1 MRNCQRD
8 LKIILRKLKIYNLAR
23 KLLFLLPPEQSQNIS
38 HFFLKLF
45 SGLYKSK
52 QTRFSVKGL
61 KIKNRLG
68 LAAGLDKNARL
79 INEFDNIGFGFVEV
93 GTITPKPQ
101 YGNPK
106 PRIKRLISNESL
118 LNSLGFPNE
127 GVATIKPRLQKVR
140 DDICLGVNIGPNKD
154 TVPQEIV
161 NDYLFCYR
169 EVFKYADFVTMN
181 ISSPNT
187 PNLRSLH
194 NIENFK
200 SVIDAIL
207 NERSKH
213 QKQPK
218 IFIKI
223 SPDEESKTYKD
234 LIETIND
241 SAIDGVV
248 ISNTSDNQSLK
259 ESLKVGHLPGG
270 ISGKSLKN
278 SANKILKEIKT
289 IINQEKII
297 VAVGGIFDVDSYNEK
312 FELGADLV
320 QMYTGLI
327 YEGPNLV
334 KRIVKNDKQISSNS

>member
-1 MRNCQRD
+1 M
-8 LKIILRKLKIYNLAR
+8 RKLKIYKLAR

-52 QTRFSVKGL
+52 QTHLFVKGL
-61 KIKNRLG
+61 RVKNRLG

-93 GTITPKPQ
+93 GTVTPKAQ

-106 PRIKRLISNESL
+106 PRIKRLISHESL

-127 GVATIKPRLQKVR
+127 GVRSIKSRLKKVSG
-140 DDICLGVNIGPNKD
+140 DICLGVNIGPNKD
-154 TVPQEIV
+154 TVPEEVI
-161 NDYLFCYR
+161 NDYLLCYE
-169 EVFKYADFVTMN
+169 EVFEYADFVTIN

-194 NIENFK
+194 NAENFK
-200 SVIDAIL
+200 AVIDAIL
-207 NERSKH
+207 SERNRH
-213 QKQPK
+213 QKKPK
-218 IFIKI
+218 VFIKI
-223 SPDEESKTYKD
+223 SPDEESKTYTN
-234 LIETIND
+234 LIETINN
-241 SAIDGVV
+241 SAIDGVI
-248 ISNTSDNQSLK
+248 ISNTSNNQNLKNSLN
-259 ESLKVGHLPGG
+259 VAHLPGG

-278 SANKILKEIKT
+278 SSNKILKEIKT
-289 IINQEKII
+289 MINKEKII

>member
-1 MRNCQRD
+1 M
-8 LKIILRKLKIYNLAR
+8 RKLKIYKLAR

-38 HFFLKLF
+38 HLFLKLF

-52 QTRFSVKGL
+52 QTHLFVKGL
-61 KIKNRLG
+61 RVKNRLG

-93 GTITPKPQ
+93 GTVTPKAQ

-106 PRIKRLISNESL
+106 PRIKRLISHESL

-127 GVATIKPRLQKVR
+127 GVRSIKSRLKKVS

-154 TVPQEIV
+154 TVPEEVI
-161 NDYLFCYR
+161 NDYLLCYE
-169 EVFKYADFVTMN
+169 EVFEYADFVTIN

-194 NIENFK
+194 NAENFK
-200 SVIDAIL
+200 AVIDAIL
-207 NERSKH
+207 SERNRH
-213 QKQPK
+213 QKKPK
-218 IFIKI
+218 VFIKI
-223 SPDEESKTYKD
+223 SPDEEFKTYTN
-234 LIETIND
+234 LIETINN
-241 SAIDGVV
+241 SAIDGVI
-248 ISNTSDNQSLK
+248 ISNTSNNQNLKKSLN
-259 ESLKVGHLPGG
+259 VAHLPGG

-278 SANKILKEIKT
+278 SSNKILKEIKT
-289 IINQEKII
+289 MINKEKII

>member
-1 MRNCQRD
+1 M
-8 LKIILRKLKIYNLAR
+8 RKLKIYKLAR

-52 QTRFSVKGL
+52 QTHLFVKGL
-61 KIKNRLG
+61 RVKNRLG

-93 GTITPKPQ
+93 GTVTPKAQ

-106 PRIKRLISNESL
+106 PRIKRLISHESL

-127 GVATIKPRLQKVR
+127 GVRSIKSRLKKVSG
-140 DDICLGVNIGPNKD
+140 DICLGVNIGPNKD
-154 TVPQEIV
+154 TVPEEVI
-161 NDYLFCYR
+161 NDYLLCYE
-169 EVFKYADFVTMN
+169 EVFEYADFVTIN

-194 NIENFK
+194 NAENFK
-200 SVIDAIL
+200 AVIDAIL
-207 NERSKH
+207 SERNRH
-213 QKQPK
+213 QKKPK
-218 IFIKI
+218 VFIKI
-223 SPDEESKTYKD
+223 SPDEESKTYTN
-234 LIETIND
+234 LIETINN
-241 SAIDGVV
+241 SAIDGVI
-248 ISNTSDNQSLK
+248 ISNTSNNQNLKKSLN
-259 ESLKVGHLPGG
+259 VAHLPGG

-278 SANKILKEIKT
+278 SSNKILKEIRT
-289 IINQEKII
+289 MINKEKII

>member
-1 MRNCQRD
+1 M
-8 LKIILRKLKIYNLAR
+8 RKLKIYKLAR

-52 QTRFSVKGL
+52 QTHLFVKGL
-61 KIKNRLG
+61 RVKNRLG

-79 INEFDNIGFGFVEV
+79 IKEFDNIGFGFVEV
-93 GTITPKPQ
+93 GTVTPKAQ

-106 PRIKRLISNESL
+106 PRIKRLISHESL

-127 GVATIKPRLQKVR
+127 GVRSIKSRLKKVS

-154 TVPQEIV
+154 TAPEEVI
-161 NDYLFCYR
+161 NDYLLCYE
-169 EVFKYADFVTMN
+169 EVFEYADFVTIN

-194 NIENFK
+194 NAENFK
-200 SVIDAIL
+200 AVIDAIL
-207 NERSKH
+207 SERNRH
-213 QKQPK
+213 QKKPK
-218 IFIKI
+218 VFIKI
-223 SPDEESKTYKD
+223 SPDEESKTYTN
-234 LIETIND
+234 LIETINN
-241 SAIDGVV
+241 SAIDGVI
-248 ISNTSDNQSLK
+248 ISNTSNNQNLKKSLN
-259 ESLKVGHLPGG
+259 VAHLPGG

-278 SANKILKEIKT
+278 SSNKILKEIRT
-289 IINQEKII
+289 MINKEKII

>member
-1 MRNCQRD
+1 M
-8 LKIILRKLKIYNLAR
+8 RKLKIYNLAR

-127 GVATIKPRLQKVR
+127 GVATIKPRLKKVR

-213 QKQPK
+213 HKQPK

-223 SPDEESKTYKD
+223 SPDEDSKTYKD

-248 ISNTSDNQSLK
+248 ISNTSDNQNLK

-334 KRIVKNDKQISSNS
+334 KRIIKNDNQISSNS

>member
-1 MRNCQRD
+1 MR
-8 LKIILRKLKIYNLAR
+8 
-23 KLLFLLPPEQSQNIS
+23 
-38 HFFLKLF
+38 
-45 SGLYKSK
+45 
-52 QTRFSVKGL
+52 
-61 KIKNRLG
+61 IKNRLG

-79 INEFDNIGFGFVEV
+79 INEFDNIGFGFIEV
-93 GTITPKPQ
+93 GTITPKAQ

-127 GVATIKPRLQKVR
+127 GVKAIKSRLKKVSE
-140 DDICLGVNIGPNKD
+140 DICLGVNIGPNKE
-154 TVPQEIV
+154 TASEELV
-161 NDYLFCYR
+161 NDYLLCYE
-169 EVFKYADFVTMN
+169 EVFEYADFVTIN

-200 SVIDAIL
+200 AVINAIL
-207 NERSKH
+207 SERNKH
-213 QKQPK
+213 QKKPK
-218 IFIKI
+218 VFIKI
-223 SPDEESKTYKD
+223 SPDEQSNTYKD
-234 LIETIND
+234 LIETINN
-241 SAIDGVV
+241 SEIDGVI
-248 ISNTSDNQSLK
+248 ISNTSNSQNLK
-259 ESLKVGHLPGG
+259 ESLNVGHLPGG

-278 SANKILKEIKT
+278 SSNKILKEIKT
-289 IINQEKII
+289 MINEEKII

>member
-1 MRNCQRD
+1 M
-8 LKIILRKLKIYNLAR
+8 
-23 KLLFLLPPEQSQNIS
+23 
-38 HFFLKLF
+38 
-45 SGLYKSK
+45 
-52 QTRFSVKGL
+52 KGL
-61 KIKNRLG
+61 RVKNRLG

-93 GTITPKPQ
+93 GTVTPKAQ

-106 PRIKRLISNESL
+106 PRIKRLISHESL

-127 GVATIKPRLQKVR
+127 GVRSIKSRLKKVSG
-140 DDICLGVNIGPNKD
+140 DICLGVNIGPNKD
-154 TVPQEIV
+154 TVPEEVI
-161 NDYLFCYR
+161 NDYLLCYE
-169 EVFKYADFVTMN
+169 EVFEYADFVTIN

-194 NIENFK
+194 NAENFK
-200 SVIDAIL
+200 AVIDAIL
-207 NERSKH
+207 SERNRH
-213 QKQPK
+213 QKKPK
-218 IFIKI
+218 VFIKI
-223 SPDEESKTYKD
+223 SPDEESKTYTN
-234 LIETIND
+234 LIETINN
-241 SAIDGVV
+241 SAIDGVI
-248 ISNTSDNQSLK
+248 ISNTSNNQNLKNSLN
-259 ESLKVGHLPGG
+259 VAHLPGG

-278 SANKILKEIKT
+278 SSNKILKEIKAM
-289 IINQEKII
+289 INKEKII

>member
-1 MRNCQRD
+1 
-8 LKIILRKLKIYNLAR
+8 
-23 KLLFLLPPEQSQNIS
+23 
-38 HFFLKLF
+38 
-45 SGLYKSK
+45 
-52 QTRFSVKGL
+52 VKGL

-106 PRIKRLISNESL
+106 PRIKRLISHESL

-154 TVPQEIV
+154 TIPQEIV

-194 NIENFK
+194 TIENFK
-200 SVIDAIL
+200 SFIDAIL
-207 NERSKH
+207 IERSKH

-248 ISNTSDNQSLK
+248 ISNTSDNQNLK

-334 KRIVKNDKQISSNS
+334 KRIIKNDKQISSNS

>member
-1 MRNCQRD
+1 M
-8 LKIILRKLKIYNLAR
+8 
-23 KLLFLLPPEQSQNIS
+23 
-38 HFFLKLF
+38 
-45 SGLYKSK
+45 
-52 QTRFSVKGL
+52 KGL
-61 KIKNRLG
+61 RVKNRLG

-79 INEFDNIGFGFVEV
+79 INEFDNIGFGFIEV
-93 GTITPKPQ
+93 GTITPKAQ

-127 GVATIKPRLQKVR
+127 GVKAIKSRLKKVSE
-140 DDICLGVNIGPNKD
+140 DICLGVNIGPNKE
-154 TVPQEIV
+154 TASEELV
-161 NDYLFCYR
+161 NDYLLCYK
-169 EVFKYADFVTMN
+169 EVFEYADFVTIN

-200 SVIDAIL
+200 AVIDAIL
-207 NERSKH
+207 SERNKH
-213 QKQPK
+213 QKKPK
-218 IFIKI
+218 VFIKI
-223 SPDEESKTYKD
+223 SPDEQSNIYKD
-234 LIETIND
+234 LIETINN
-241 SAIDGVV
+241 SEIDGVI
-248 ISNTSDNQSLK
+248 ISNTSNSQNLK
-259 ESLKVGHLPGG
+259 ESLNVGHLPGG

-278 SANKILKEIKT
+278 SSNKILKEIKT
-289 IINQEKII
+289 MINEEKII

>member
-1 MRNCQRD
+1 M
-8 LKIILRKLKIYNLAR
+8 RKLKIYKLAR

-45 SGLYKSK
+45 SGLYKRK
-52 QTRFSVKGL
+52 QTHLFVKGL
-61 KIKNRLG
+61 RVKNRLG

-93 GTITPKPQ
+93 GTVTPKAQ

-106 PRIKRLISNESL
+106 PRIKRLISHESL

-127 GVATIKPRLQKVR
+127 GVRSIKSRLKKVNG
-140 DDICLGVNIGPNKD
+140 DICLGVNIGPNKD
-154 TVPQEIV
+154 TVPEEVI
-161 NDYLFCYR
+161 NDYLLCYE
-169 EVFKYADFVTMN
+169 EVFEYADFVTIN

-194 NIENFK
+194 NAENFK
-200 SVIDAIL
+200 AVIDAIL
-207 NERSKH
+207 SERNRH
-213 QKQPK
+213 QKKPK
-218 IFIKI
+218 VFIKI
-223 SPDEESKTYKD
+223 SPDEESKTYTN
-234 LIETIND
+234 LIETINN
-241 SAIDGVV
+241 SAIDGVI
-248 ISNTSDNQSLK
+248 ISNTSNNQNLKKSLN
-259 ESLKVGHLPGG
+259 VAHLPGG

-278 SANKILKEIKT
+278 SSNKILKEIKT
-289 IINQEKII
+289 MINKEKII

-334 KRIVKNDKQISSNS
+334 KRIIKNDNQISSNS

>member
-1 MRNCQRD
+1 M
-8 LKIILRKLKIYNLAR
+8 RKLKIYKLAR

-52 QTRFSVKGL
+52 QTHLFVKGL
-61 KIKNRLG
+61 RVKNRLG

-93 GTITPKPQ
+93 GTITPKAQ

-106 PRIKRLISNESL
+106 PRIKRLISHESL

-127 GVATIKPRLQKVR
+127 GVRSIKSRLKKVSG
-140 DDICLGVNIGPNKD
+140 DICLGVNIGPNKD
-154 TVPQEIV
+154 TLPEEVI
-161 NDYLFCYR
+161 NDYLLCYE
-169 EVFKYADFVTMN
+169 EVFEYADFVTIN

-194 NIENFK
+194 KVEKFK
-200 SVIDAIL
+200 AVIDAIL
-207 NERSKH
+207 SERNRH
-213 QKQPK
+213 QKKPK
-218 IFIKI
+218 VFIKI
-223 SPDEESKTYKD
+223 SPDEESKTYTN
-234 LIETIND
+234 LIETINN
-241 SAIDGVV
+241 SAIDGVI
-248 ISNTSDNQSLK
+248 ISNTSNNQNLKKSLN
-259 ESLKVGHLPGG
+259 VAHLPGG

-278 SANKILKEIKT
+278 SSNKILKEIKT
-289 IINQEKII
+289 MINKEKII

>member
-1 MRNCQRD
+1 M
-8 LKIILRKLKIYNLAR
+8 
-23 KLLFLLPPEQSQNIS
+23 PPEQSQNIS

-45 SGLYKSK
+45 SSLYKSK
-52 QTRFSVKGL
+52 QSHFYVKGL
-61 KIKNRLG
+61 RIKNRLG

-79 INEFDNIGFGFVEV
+79 INEFNNIGFGFVEV

-106 PRIKRLISNESL
+106 PRIRRLVAHDSL
-118 LNSLGFPNE
+118 LNSLGFPND
-127 GVATIKPRLQKVR
+127 GVLSIKSRLKKVP
-140 DDICLGVNIGPNKD
+140 DDICLGINIGPNKD
-154 TVPQEIV
+154 TSSEEIE
-161 NDYLFCYR
+161 NDYLACYK
-169 EVFKYADFVTMN
+169 EVFEYADYIAIN

-200 SVIDAIL
+200 SVIEAIL
-207 NERSKH
+207 NERNKH
-213 QKQPK
+213 KKQPK

-223 SPDEESKTYKD
+223 SPDEEFGTYKN
-234 LIETIND
+234 LIDAINN
-241 SAIDGVV
+241 SAIDGVI
-248 ISNTSDNQSLK
+248 ISNTSNNKNLK
-259 ESLKVGHLPGG
+259 ESLNVGHLPGG

-278 SANKILKEIKT
+278 SSNKILKEIKP
-289 IINQEKII
+289 IINDEKII

-312 FELGADLV
+312 LELGADLV

-334 KRIVKNDKQISSNS
+334 KRIIKNEKQISSNC

>member
-1 MRNCQRD
+1 M
-8 LKIILRKLKIYNLAR
+8 RKLKIYKLAR

-52 QTRFSVKGL
+52 QTHLFVKGL
-61 KIKNRLG
+61 RVKNRLG

-93 GTITPKPQ
+93 GTVTPKAQ

-106 PRIKRLISNESL
+106 PRIKRLISHESL

-127 GVATIKPRLQKVR
+127 GGRSIKSRLKKVS

-154 TVPQEIV
+154 TAPEEVI
-161 NDYLFCYR
+161 NDYLLCYE
-169 EVFKYADFVTMN
+169 EVFEYADFVTIN

-194 NIENFK
+194 NAENFK
-200 SVIDAIL
+200 AVIDAIL
-207 NERSKH
+207 SERNRH
-213 QKQPK
+213 QKKPK
-218 IFIKI
+218 VFIKI
-223 SPDEESKTYKD
+223 SPDEESKTYTN
-234 LIETIND
+234 LIETINN
-241 SAIDGVV
+241 SAIDGVI
-248 ISNTSDNQSLK
+248 ISNTSNNQNLKKSLN
-259 ESLKVGHLPGG
+259 VAHLPGG

-278 SANKILKEIKT
+278 YSNKILKEIRT
-289 IINQEKII
+289 MINKEKII

>member
-1 MRNCQRD
+1 M
-8 LKIILRKLKIYNLAR
+8 RKLKIYKLAR

-52 QTRFSVKGL
+52 QTHLFVKGL
-61 KIKNRLG
+61 RVKNRLG

-93 GTITPKPQ
+93 GTVTPKAQ

-106 PRIKRLISNESL
+106 PRIKRLISHESL

-127 GVATIKPRLQKVR
+127 GVRSIKSRLKKVSG
-140 DDICLGVNIGPNKD
+140 DICLGVNIGPNKD
-154 TVPQEIV
+154 TVPEEVI
-161 NDYLFCYR
+161 NDYLLCYE
-169 EVFKYADFVTMN
+169 EVFEYADFVTIN

-194 NIENFK
+194 NAENFK
-200 SVIDAIL
+200 AVIDAIL
-207 NERSKH
+207 SERNRH
-213 QKQPK
+213 QKKPK
-218 IFIKI
+218 VFIKI
-223 SPDEESKTYKD
+223 SPDEESKTYTN
-234 LIETIND
+234 LIETINN
-241 SAIDGVV
+241 SAIDGVI
-248 ISNTSDNQSLK
+248 ISNTSNNQNLKNSLN
-259 ESLKVGHLPGG
+259 VAHLPGG

-278 SANKILKEIKT
+278 SSNKILKEIKT
-289 IINQEKII
+289 MINKEKII

-334 KRIVKNDKQISSNS
+334 KRIVKNDNQISSNS

>member
-1 MRNCQRD
+1 M
-8 LKIILRKLKIYNLAR
+8 RKLKIYKLAR

-52 QTRFSVKGL
+52 QTHLFVKGL
-61 KIKNRLG
+61 RVKNRLG

-93 GTITPKPQ
+93 GTVTPKAQ

-106 PRIKRLISNESL
+106 PRIKRLISHESL

-127 GVATIKPRLQKVR
+127 GVRSIKSRLKKVSG
-140 DDICLGVNIGPNKD
+140 DICLGVNIGPNKD
-154 TVPQEIV
+154 TVPEKVI
-161 NDYLFCYR
+161 NDYLLCYE
-169 EVFKYADFVTMN
+169 EVFEYADFVTIN

-194 NIENFK
+194 NAENFK
-200 SVIDAIL
+200 AVIDAIL
-207 NERSKH
+207 SERNRH
-213 QKQPK
+213 QKKPK
-218 IFIKI
+218 VFIKI
-223 SPDEESKTYKD
+223 SPDEESKTYTN
-234 LIETIND
+234 LIETINN
-241 SAIDGVV
+241 SAIDGVI
-248 ISNTSDNQSLK
+248 ISNTSNNQNLKKSLN
-259 ESLKVGHLPGG
+259 VAHLPGG

-278 SANKILKEIKT
+278 SSNKILKEIKT
-289 IINQEKII
+289 MINKEKII

-334 KRIVKNDKQISSNS
+334 KRLIKNDKQIFSNS

>member
-1 MRNCQRD
+1 M
-8 LKIILRKLKIYNLAR
+8 RKLKIYKLAR

-52 QTRFSVKGL
+52 QTHLFVKGL
-61 KIKNRLG
+61 RVKNRLG

-93 GTITPKPQ
+93 GTVTPKAQ

-106 PRIKRLISNESL
+106 PRIKRLISHESL

-127 GVATIKPRLQKVR
+127 GVRSIKPRLKKVSS
-140 DDICLGVNIGPNKD
+140 DICLGVNIGPNKD
-154 TVPQEIV
+154 TVPEEVI
-161 NDYLFCYR
+161 NDYLLCYE
-169 EVFKYADFVTMN
+169 EVFEYADFVTIN

-194 NIENFK
+194 NAENFK
-200 SVIDAIL
+200 DVIDAIL
-207 NERSKH
+207 SERNRH
-213 QKQPK
+213 QKKPK
-218 IFIKI
+218 VFIKI
-223 SPDEESKTYKD
+223 SPDEESKTYTNI
-234 LIETIND
+234 IETINN
-241 SAIDGVV
+241 SAIDGVI
-248 ISNTSDNQSLK
+248 ISNTSNNQNLKKSLN
-259 ESLKVGHLPGG
+259 VAHLPGG

-278 SANKILKEIKT
+278 SSNKILKEIKT
-289 IINQEKII
+289 MINKEKII

>member
-1 MRNCQRD
+1 M
-8 LKIILRKLKIYNLAR
+8 
-23 KLLFLLPPEQSQNIS
+23 
-38 HFFLKLF
+38 
-45 SGLYKSK
+45 
-52 QTRFSVKGL
+52 KGL

-79 INEFDNIGFGFVEV
+79 INEFDNIGFGFIEV

-106 PRIKRLISNESL
+106 PRIKRLISHESL

-248 ISNTSDNQSLK
+248 ISNTSDNQNLK

-334 KRIVKNDKQISSNS
+334 KRIVKNDNQISSNS

>member
-1 MRNCQRD
+1 M
-8 LKIILRKLKIYNLAR
+8 RKLKIYKLAR

-52 QTRFSVKGL
+52 QTHLFVKGL
-61 KIKNRLG
+61 RVKNRLG

-93 GTITPKPQ
+93 GTITPKAQ

-106 PRIKRLISNESL
+106 PRIKRLISHESL

-127 GVATIKPRLQKVR
+127 GVRSIKSRLKKVSG
-140 DDICLGVNIGPNKD
+140 DICLGVNIGPNKD
-154 TVPQEIV
+154 TVPEEVI
-161 NDYLFCYR
+161 NDYLLCYE
-169 EVFKYADFVTMN
+169 EVFEYADFVTIN

-194 NIENFK
+194 NAENFK
-200 SVIDAIL
+200 AVIDAIL
-207 NERSKH
+207 SERNRH
-213 QKQPK
+213 QKKPK
-218 IFIKI
+218 VFIKI
-223 SPDEESKTYKD
+223 SPDEESKTYTN
-234 LIETIND
+234 LIEIINN
-241 SAIDGVV
+241 SAIDGVI
-248 ISNTSDNQSLK
+248 ISNTSNNQNLKKSLN
-259 ESLKVGHLPGG
+259 VAHLPGG

-278 SANKILKEIKT
+278 SSNKILKEIKT
-289 IINQEKII
+289 MINKEKII

>member
-1 MRNCQRD
+1 M
-8 LKIILRKLKIYNLAR
+8 
-23 KLLFLLPPEQSQNIS
+23 
-38 HFFLKLF
+38 
-45 SGLYKSK
+45 
-52 QTRFSVKGL
+52 KGL
-61 KIKNRLG
+61 RVKNRLG
-68 LAAGLDKNARL
+68 LAAGLDKNAKL

-101 YGNPK
+101 YGNSK
-106 PRIKRLISNESL
+106 PRVKRLISDESL

-127 GVATIKPRLQKVR
+127 GVAAIKPRLQKVR

-154 TVPQEIV
+154 TVPELVV
-161 NDYLFCYR
+161 NDYLLCY
-169 EVFKYADFVTMN
+169 EKIFEYADFVTIN

-194 NIENFK
+194 NTENFK
-200 SVIDAIL
+200 AVIDAIL
-207 NERSKH
+207 IERNKH
-213 QKQPK
+213 QKKPK
-218 IFIKI
+218 IFVKI
-223 SPDEESKTYKD
+223 SPDEECSTYKD
-234 LIETIND
+234 LIETINN
-241 SAIDGVV
+241 SAIDGVI
-248 ISNTSDNQSLK
+248 ISNTSNNQDLK
-259 ESLKVGHLPGG
+259 ESLNVAHLPGG

-289 IINQEKII
+289 MINEEKII

-334 KRIVKNDKQISSNS
+334 KRIVNNDKQISSNS

>member
-1 MRNCQRD
+1 M
-8 LKIILRKLKIYNLAR
+8 RKLKIYKLAR

-52 QTRFSVKGL
+52 QTHLFVKGL
-61 KIKNRLG
+61 RVKNRLG

-93 GTITPKPQ
+93 GTVTPKAQ

-106 PRIKRLISNESL
+106 PRIKRLISHESL

-127 GVATIKPRLQKVR
+127 GVRSIKSRLKKVSG
-140 DDICLGVNIGPNKD
+140 DICLGVNIGPNKD
-154 TVPQEIV
+154 TVPEEVI
-161 NDYLFCYR
+161 NDYLLCYE
-169 EVFKYADFVTMN
+169 EVFEYADFVTIN

-194 NIENFK
+194 NAENFK
-200 SVIDAIL
+200 AVIDAIL
-207 NERSKH
+207 SERNRH
-213 QKQPK
+213 QKKPK
-218 IFIKI
+218 VFIKI
-223 SPDEESKTYKD
+223 SPDEEFKTYTN
-234 LIETIND
+234 LIETINN
-241 SAIDGVV
+241 SAIDGVI
-248 ISNTSDNQSLK
+248 ISNTSNNQNLKKSLN
-259 ESLKVGHLPGG
+259 VAHLPGG

-278 SANKILKEIKT
+278 SSNKILKEIKT
-289 IINQEKII
+289 MINKEKII

>member
-1 MRNCQRD
+1 M
-8 LKIILRKLKIYNLAR
+8 RKLKIYKLAR

-52 QTRFSVKGL
+52 QTHLFVKGL
-61 KIKNRLG
+61 RVKNRLG

-93 GTITPKPQ
+93 GTVTPKAQ

-106 PRIKRLISNESL
+106 PRIKRLITHESL

-127 GVATIKPRLQKVR
+127 GVRSIKSRLKKVSG
-140 DDICLGVNIGPNKD
+140 DICLGVNIGPNKD
-154 TVPQEIV
+154 TVPEEVI
-161 NDYLFCYR
+161 NDYLLCYE
-169 EVFKYADFVTMN
+169 EVFEYADFVTIN

-194 NIENFK
+194 NAENFK

-207 NERSKH
+207 SERNRH
-213 QKQPK
+213 QKKPK
-218 IFIKI
+218 VFIKI
-223 SPDEESKTYKD
+223 SPDEESQTYTN
-234 LIETIND
+234 LIETINN
-241 SAIDGVV
+241 SAIDGVI
-248 ISNTSDNQSLK
+248 ISNSSNNQNLKKSLN
-259 ESLKVGHLPGG
+259 VAHLPGG

-278 SANKILKEIKT
+278 SSNKILKEIKT
-289 IINQEKII
+289 MINKEKII

-334 KRIVKNDKQISSNS
+334 KRIVKNDNQISSNS

>member
-1 MRNCQRD
+1 
-8 LKIILRKLKIYNLAR
+8 LGKLKIYKLAR
-23 KLLFLLPPEQSQNIS
+23 KLLFLLPPELSQNIS

-45 SGLYKSK
+45 SGFYKIK
-52 QTRFSVKGL
+52 QTHLHVKGMR
-61 KIKNRLG
+61 IKNRLG

-79 INEFDNIGFGFVEV
+79 INEFDNIGFGFIEV
-93 GTITPKPQ
+93 GTITPKAQ

-127 GVATIKPRLQKVR
+127 GVKAIKSRLKKVSE
-140 DDICLGVNIGPNKD
+140 DICLGVNIGPNKE
-154 TVPQEIV
+154 TASEELV
-161 NDYLFCYR
+161 NDYLLCYE
-169 EVFKYADFVTMN
+169 EVFEYADFVTIN

-200 SVIDAIL
+200 AVINAIL
-207 NERSKH
+207 SERNKH
-213 QKQPK
+213 QKKPK
-218 IFIKI
+218 VFIKI
-223 SPDEESKTYKD
+223 SPDEQSNIYKD
-234 LIETIND
+234 LIETINN
-241 SAIDGVV
+241 SEIDGVI
-248 ISNTSDNQSLK
+248 ISNTSNSQNLK
-259 ESLKVGHLPGG
+259 ESLNVGHLPGG

-278 SANKILKEIKT
+278 SSNKILKEIKT
-289 IINQEKII
+289 MINEEKII

>member
-1 MRNCQRD
+1 M
-8 LKIILRKLKIYNLAR
+8 RKLKIYKLAR

-52 QTRFSVKGL
+52 QTHLFVKGL
-61 KIKNRLG
+61 RVKNRLG

-93 GTITPKPQ
+93 GTITPKAQ

-106 PRIKRLISNESL
+106 PRIKRLISHESL

-127 GVATIKPRLQKVR
+127 GVRSIKYRLKKVSG
-140 DDICLGVNIGPNKD
+140 DICLGVNIGPNKD
-154 TVPQEIV
+154 TVPEEVI
-161 NDYLFCYR
+161 NDYLLCYE
-169 EVFKYADFVTMN
+169 EVFEYADFVTIN

-194 NIENFK
+194 NAENFK
-200 SVIDAIL
+200 AVIDAIL
-207 NERSKH
+207 SERNRH
-213 QKQPK
+213 QKKPK
-218 IFIKI
+218 VFIKI
-223 SPDEESKTYKD
+223 SPDEESKTYTN
-234 LIETIND
+234 LIETINN
-241 SAIDGVV
+241 SAIDGVI
-248 ISNTSDNQSLK
+248 ISNTSNNQNLKKSLN
-259 ESLKVGHLPGG
+259 VAHLPGG

-278 SANKILKEIKT
+278 SSNKILKEIKT
-289 IINQEKII
+289 MINKEKII

>member
-1 MRNCQRD
+1 M
-8 LKIILRKLKIYNLAR
+8 RKLKIYKLAR

-52 QTRFSVKGL
+52 QTHLFVKGL
-61 KIKNRLG
+61 RVKNRLG

-93 GTITPKPQ
+93 GTVTPKAQ

-106 PRIKRLISNESL
+106 PRIKRLISHESL
-118 LNSLGFPNE
+118 LNSLGFPND
-127 GVATIKPRLQKVR
+127 GVRSIKSRLKKVSG
-140 DDICLGVNIGPNKD
+140 DICLGVNIGPNKD
-154 TVPQEIV
+154 TVPEEVI
-161 NDYLFCYR
+161 NDYLLCYE
-169 EVFKYADFVTMN
+169 EVFEYADFVTIN

-194 NIENFK
+194 NAENFK
-200 SVIDAIL
+200 AVIDAIL
-207 NERSKH
+207 SERNRH
-213 QKQPK
+213 QKKPK
-218 IFIKI
+218 VFIKI
-223 SPDEESKTYKD
+223 SPDEESKTYTN
-234 LIETIND
+234 LIETINN
-241 SAIDGVV
+241 SAIDGVI
-248 ISNTSDNQSLK
+248 ISNTSNNQNLKKSLN
-259 ESLKVGHLPGG
+259 VAHLPGG

-278 SANKILKEIKT
+278 SSNKILKEIKT
-289 IINQEKII
+289 MINKEKII

-334 KRIVKNDKQISSNS
+334 KRIVKNDNQISSNS

>member
-1 MRNCQRD
+1 MR
-8 LKIILRKLKIYNLAR
+8 
-23 KLLFLLPPEQSQNIS
+23 
-38 HFFLKLF
+38 
-45 SGLYKSK
+45 
-52 QTRFSVKGL
+52 
-61 KIKNRLG
+61 IKNRLG

-79 INEFDNIGFGFVEV
+79 INEFDNIGFGFIEV
-93 GTITPKPQ
+93 GTITPKAQ

-127 GVATIKPRLQKVR
+127 GVRSIKSRLKKVSE
-140 DDICLGVNIGPNKD
+140 DICLGVNIGPNKE
-154 TVPQEIV
+154 TASEELV
-161 NDYLFCYR
+161 NDYLLCYE
-169 EVFKYADFVTMN
+169 EVFEYADFVTIN

-200 SVIDAIL
+200 AVIDAIL
-207 NERSKH
+207 SERNKH
-213 QKQPK
+213 QKKPK
-218 IFIKI
+218 VFIKI
-223 SPDEESKTYKD
+223 SPDEQSNIYKD
-234 LIETIND
+234 LIETINN
-241 SAIDGVV
+241 SEIDGVI
-248 ISNTSDNQSLK
+248 ISNTSNSQNLK
-259 ESLKVGHLPGG
+259 ESLNVGHLPGG

-278 SANKILKEIKT
+278 SSNKILKEIKT
-289 IINQEKII
+289 MINEEKII

>member
-1 MRNCQRD
+1 M
-8 LKIILRKLKIYNLAR
+8 RKLKIYKLAR

-52 QTRFSVKGL
+52 QTHLYVKGL
-61 KIKNRLG
+61 RVKNRLG

-93 GTITPKPQ
+93 GTITPKAQ

-106 PRIKRLISNESL
+106 PRIKRLISHESL

-127 GVATIKPRLQKVR
+127 GVRSIKSRLKKVSG
-140 DDICLGVNIGPNKD
+140 DICLGVNIGPNKD
-154 TVPQEIV
+154 TVPEEVI
-161 NDYLFCYR
+161 NDYLLCYE
-169 EVFKYADFVTMN
+169 EVFEYADFVTIN

-194 NIENFK
+194 NAENFK
-200 SVIDAIL
+200 AVIDAIL
-207 NERSKH
+207 SERNRH
-213 QKQPK
+213 QKKPK
-218 IFIKI
+218 VFIKI
-223 SPDEESKTYKD
+223 SPDEESKTYTN
-234 LIETIND
+234 LIEIINN
-241 SAIDGVV
+241 SAIDGVI
-248 ISNTSDNQSLK
+248 ISNTSNNQNLKKSLN
-259 ESLKVGHLPGG
+259 VAHLPGG

-278 SANKILKEIKT
+278 SSNKILKEIKT
-289 IINQEKII
+289 MINKEKII

>member
-1 MRNCQRD
+1 M
-8 LKIILRKLKIYNLAR
+8 RKLKIYKLAR

-38 HFFLKLF
+38 HLFLKLF

-52 QTRFSVKGL
+52 QTHLFVKGL
-61 KIKNRLG
+61 RVKNRLG

-79 INEFDNIGFGFVEV
+79 IKEFDNVGFGFVEV
-93 GTITPKPQ
+93 GTITPKAQ

-106 PRIKRLISNESL
+106 PRIKRLISHESL

-127 GVATIKPRLQKVR
+127 GVRSIKSRIKKVSG
-140 DDICLGVNIGPNKD
+140 DICLGVNIGPNKD
-154 TVPQEIV
+154 TVPEEVI
-161 NDYLFCYR
+161 NDYLLCYE
-169 EVFKYADFVTMN
+169 EVFECADFVTIN

-194 NIENFK
+194 SAENFK
-200 SVIDAIL
+200 AVIDAIL
-207 NERSKH
+207 SERNRH
-213 QKQPK
+213 QKKPK
-218 IFIKI
+218 VFIKI
-223 SPDEESKTYKD
+223 SPDEESKTYTN
-234 LIETIND
+234 LIETINN
-241 SAIDGVV
+241 SAIDGVI
-248 ISNTSDNQSLK
+248 ISNTSNNQNLKNSLN
-259 ESLKVGHLPGG
+259 VAHLPGG

-278 SANKILKEIKT
+278 SSNKILKEIKAM
-289 IINQEKII
+289 INKEKII

-334 KRIVKNDKQISSNS
+334 KRIVKNDNQISSNS

>member
-1 MRNCQRD
+1 
-8 LKIILRKLKIYNLAR
+8 LRKLKIYKLAR

-52 QTRFSVKGL
+52 QTHLFVKGL
-61 KIKNRLG
+61 RVKNRLG

-93 GTITPKPQ
+93 GTITPKAQ

-106 PRIKRLISNESL
+106 PRIKRLISHESL

-127 GVATIKPRLQKVR
+127 GVRSIKSRLKKVSG
-140 DDICLGVNIGPNKD
+140 DICLGVNIGPNKD
-154 TVPQEIV
+154 TLPEEVI
-161 NDYLFCYR
+161 NDYLLCYE
-169 EVFKYADFVTMN
+169 EVFEYADFVTIN

-194 NIENFK
+194 NAENFK
-200 SVIDAIL
+200 AVIDAIL
-207 NERSKH
+207 NERNRH
-213 QKQPK
+213 QKKPK
-218 IFIKI
+218 VFIKI
-223 SPDEESKTYKD
+223 SPDEESKTYAN
-234 LIETIND
+234 LIETINN
-241 SAIDGVV
+241 SAIDGVI
-248 ISNTSDNQSLK
+248 ISNTSNNQNLKKSLN
-259 ESLKVGHLPGG
+259 VAHLPGG

-278 SANKILKEIKT
+278 SSNKILKEIKT
-289 IINQEKII
+289 MINKEKII

>member
-1 MRNCQRD
+1 
-8 LKIILRKLKIYNLAR
+8 LRKLKIYKLAR

-52 QTRFSVKGL
+52 QTHLFVKGL
-61 KIKNRLG
+61 RVKNRLG

-93 GTITPKPQ
+93 GTVTPKAQ

-106 PRIKRLISNESL
+106 PRIKRLISHESL

-127 GVATIKPRLQKVR
+127 GVRSIKSRLKKVSG
-140 DDICLGVNIGPNKD
+140 DICLGVNIGPNKD
-154 TVPQEIV
+154 TVPEEVI
-161 NDYLFCYR
+161 NDYLLCYE
-169 EVFKYADFVTMN
+169 EVFEYADFVTIN

-194 NIENFK
+194 NAENFK
-200 SVIDAIL
+200 AVIDAIL
-207 NERSKH
+207 SERNRH
-213 QKQPK
+213 QKKPK
-218 IFIKI
+218 VFIKI
-223 SPDEESKTYKD
+223 SPDEESKTYTN
-234 LIETIND
+234 LIETINN
-241 SAIDGVV
+241 SAIDGVI
-248 ISNTSDNQSLK
+248 ISNTSNNQNLKNSLN
-259 ESLKVGHLPGG
+259 VAHLPGG

-278 SANKILKEIKT
+278 SSNKILKEIKAM
-289 IINQEKII
+289 INKEKII

-334 KRIVKNDKQISSNS
+334 KRIVKNDNQISSNS

>member
-1 MRNCQRD
+1 M
-8 LKIILRKLKIYNLAR
+8 RKLKIYKLAR

-52 QTRFSVKGL
+52 QTHLFVKGL
-61 KIKNRLG
+61 RVKNRLG

-93 GTITPKPQ
+93 GTITPKVQ

-106 PRIKRLISNESL
+106 PRIKRLISHESL

-127 GVATIKPRLQKVR
+127 GVRSIKSRLKKVS

-154 TVPQEIV
+154 TAPEEVI
-161 NDYLFCYR
+161 NDYLLCYE
-169 EVFKYADFVTMN
+169 EVFEYADFVTIN

-194 NIENFK
+194 NAENFK
-200 SVIDAIL
+200 AVIDAIL
-207 NERSKH
+207 SERNRH
-213 QKQPK
+213 QKKPK
-218 IFIKI
+218 VFIKI
-223 SPDEESKTYKD
+223 SPDEESKTYTN
-234 LIETIND
+234 LIETINN
-241 SAIDGVV
+241 SAIDGVI
-248 ISNTSDNQSLK
+248 ISNTSNNQNLKKSLN
-259 ESLKVGHLPGG
+259 VAHLPGG

-278 SANKILKEIKT
+278 SSNKILKEIRT
-289 IINQEKII
+289 MINKEKII

>member
-1 MRNCQRD
+1 M
-8 LKIILRKLKIYNLAR
+8 RKLKIYKLAR

-52 QTRFSVKGL
+52 QTHLFVKGL
-61 KIKNRLG
+61 RVKNRLG

-79 INEFDNIGFGFVEV
+79 IKEFDNIGFGFVEV
-93 GTITPKPQ
+93 GTITPKVQ

-106 PRIKRLISNESL
+106 PRIKRLISHESL

-127 GVATIKPRLQKVR
+127 GVRSIKSRLKKVS

-154 TVPQEIV
+154 TVPEEVI
-161 NDYLFCYR
+161 NDYLLCYE
-169 EVFKYADFVTMN
+169 EVFEYADFVTIN

-194 NIENFK
+194 NAENFK
-200 SVIDAIL
+200 AVIDAIL
-207 NERSKH
+207 SERNRH
-213 QKQPK
+213 QKKPK
-218 IFIKI
+218 VFIKI
-223 SPDEESKTYKD
+223 SPDEESKTYTN
-234 LIETIND
+234 LIETINN
-241 SAIDGVV
+241 SAIDGVI
-248 ISNTSDNQSLK
+248 ISNTSNNQNLKKSLN
-259 ESLKVGHLPGG
+259 VAHLPGG

-278 SANKILKEIKT
+278 SSNKILKEIRT
-289 IINQEKII
+289 MINKEKII

-334 KRIVKNDKQISSNS
+334 KRIVKNGKQISSNS

>member
-1 MRNCQRD
+1 M
-8 LKIILRKLKIYNLAR
+8 RKLKIYKLAR

-52 QTRFSVKGL
+52 QTHLFVKGL
-61 KIKNRLG
+61 RVKNRLG

-93 GTITPKPQ
+93 GTVTPKAQ

-106 PRIKRLISNESL
+106 PRIKRLISHESL

-127 GVATIKPRLQKVR
+127 GVRSIKSRLKKVSG
-140 DDICLGVNIGPNKD
+140 DICLGVNIGPNKD
-154 TVPQEIV
+154 TVPEEVI
-161 NDYLFCYR
+161 NDYLLCYE
-169 EVFKYADFVTMN
+169 EVFEYADFVTIN

-194 NIENFK
+194 NAENFK
-200 SVIDAIL
+200 AVIDAIL
-207 NERSKH
+207 SERNRH
-213 QKQPK
+213 QKKPK
-218 IFIKI
+218 VFIKI
-223 SPDEESKTYKD
+223 SPDEESKTYTN
-234 LIETIND
+234 LIETINN
-241 SAIDGVV
+241 SAIDGVI
-248 ISNTSDNQSLK
+248 ISNTSNNQNLKNSLN
-259 ESLKVGHLPGG
+259 VAHLPGG

-278 SANKILKEIKT
+278 SSNKILKEIKAM
-289 IINQEKII
+289 INKEKII

-334 KRIVKNDKQISSNS
+334 KRIVKNDNQISSNS

>member
-1 MRNCQRD
+1 M
-8 LKIILRKLKIYNLAR
+8 RKLKIYNLAR

-248 ISNTSDNQSLK
+248 ISNTSDNQKLK

-334 KRIVKNDKQISSNS
+334 KRIVKNDNQIFSNS

>member
-1 MRNCQRD
+1 M
-8 LKIILRKLKIYNLAR
+8 
-23 KLLFLLPPEQSQNIS
+23 
-38 HFFLKLF
+38 
-45 SGLYKSK
+45 
-52 QTRFSVKGL
+52 KGL
-61 KIKNRLG
+61 RVKNRLG

-93 GTITPKPQ
+93 GTVTPKAQ

-106 PRIKRLISNESL
+106 PRIKRLVSHESL

-127 GVATIKPRLQKVR
+127 GVKSIKSRLKKVSG
-140 DDICLGVNIGPNKD
+140 DICLGVNNGPNKD
-154 TVPQEIV
+154 TVPEKVI
-161 NDYLFCYR
+161 NDYLLCYE
-169 EVFKYADFVTMN
+169 EVFEYADFVTIN

-194 NIENFK
+194 NAENFK
-200 SVIDAIL
+200 AVIDAIL
-207 NERSKH
+207 SERNRH
-213 QKQPK
+213 QKKPK
-218 IFIKI
+218 VFIKI
-223 SPDEESKTYKD
+223 SPDEESKTYTN
-234 LIETIND
+234 LIETINN
-241 SAIDGVV
+241 SAIDGVI
-248 ISNTSDNQSLK
+248 ISNTSNNQNLKKSLN
-259 ESLKVGHLPGG
+259 VAHLPGG
-270 ISGKSLKN
+270 ISGKSLKD

>member
-1 MRNCQRD
+1 M
-8 LKIILRKLKIYNLAR
+8 RKLKIYKLAR

-52 QTRFSVKGL
+52 QTHLFVKGL
-61 KIKNRLG
+61 RVKNRLG

-93 GTITPKPQ
+93 GTVTPKAQ

-106 PRIKRLISNESL
+106 PRIKRLISHESL

-127 GVATIKPRLQKVR
+127 GVRSIKSRLKKVSG
-140 DDICLGVNIGPNKD
+140 DICLGVNIGPNKD
-154 TVPQEIV
+154 TVPEEVI
-161 NDYLFCYR
+161 NDYLLCYE
-169 EVFKYADFVTMN
+169 EVFEYADFVTIN

-194 NIENFK
+194 NVENFK
-200 SVIDAIL
+200 AVIDAIL
-207 NERSKH
+207 SERNRH
-213 QKQPK
+213 QKKPK
-218 IFIKI
+218 VFIKI
-223 SPDEESKTYKD
+223 SPDEESKTYTN
-234 LIETIND
+234 LIETINN
-241 SAIDGVV
+241 SAIDGVI
-248 ISNTSDNQSLK
+248 ISNTSNNQNLKKSLN
-259 ESLKVGHLPGG
+259 VAHLPGG

-278 SANKILKEIKT
+278 SSNKILKEIKT
-289 IINQEKII
+289 MINKEKII

-334 KRIVKNDKQISSNS
+334 KRIVKNDNQISSNS